1 MRQYNLPDRLY
12 CWAWTPEYLGKQKES
27 GNADSFCR
35 FSEVRLGRK
44 FSWLWFFPD
53 RRQAA
58 SLRIMQA
65 LPVHHND
72 LATVSG
78 PKFHGTHA
86 LPLAAIAVLK
96 RPAIEAILQQAAA

>member
-27 GNADSFCR
+27 ACPDSFCR
-35 FSEVRLGRK
+35 FSYDNPS
-44 FSWLWFFPD
+44 SWLYSDFTID
-53 RRQAA
+53 Q
-58 SLRIMQA
+58 I
-65 LPVHHND
+65 HND

-78 PKFHGTHA
+78 PKFHGTHS